1 MPVMERTAKTVW
13 KGNLIEGSGTVSV
26 GSSAFGPLPVTFA
39 ARTERADG
47 KTSPEELIAAAHAT
61 CFAMAFSS
69 NLAKAGKPPEELT
82 VSATCTL
89 DRREGQLSI
98 TQVHLDVKGRVPGM
112 DKTEFEKIAHEAGRS
127 CPVSRAL
134 SGNVDIRVRAELEQ
148 TAGMPR

>member
-13 KGNLIEGSGTVSV
+13 QGNLMQGNGTVSV
-26 GSSAFGPLPVTFA
+26 GSNAFGPLPVTFA

-89 DRREGQLSI
+89 DRREGHLSI
-98 TQVHLDVKGRVPGM
+98 TKMQLDVKARVPGI
-112 DKTEFEKIAHEAGRS
+112 DKAEFEQIAHEAGRS

-134 SGNVDIRVRAELEQ
+134 SGNVDIRVNAELEQ